1 MSCKAQPRVFL
12 VAGENFSVDG
22 LPAEGGHTEQL
33 VKPSME
39 MFFLM
44 DILVQ
49 FFE

>member
-1 MSCKAQPRVFL
+1 MFFVT
-12 VAGENFSVDG
+12 GENFSDDG
-22 LPAEGGHTEQL
+22 LPAEGGHIEQL

-39 MFFLM
+39 MFFLI